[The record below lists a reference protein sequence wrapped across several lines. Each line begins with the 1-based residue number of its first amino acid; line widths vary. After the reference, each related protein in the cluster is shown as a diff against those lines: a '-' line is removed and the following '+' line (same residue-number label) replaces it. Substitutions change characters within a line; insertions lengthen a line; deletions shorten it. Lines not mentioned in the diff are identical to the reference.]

1 MTALDLRAGA
11 RLATSTP
18 IFGTLVLLL
27 AASLPLWFIRTN
39 FILSVATL
47 TLIFMAAS
55 LGWNIISGFGGQI
68 SFGHSIFFGLGAYT
82 TVLLQVRYELNAWLG
97 VLLGALLALAVALFL
112 GWVTL
117 GLRGIYFA
125 LATFASTLVFAI
137 LTGHYDKFTGGEV
150 GLTVPLQENNPGNF
164 SFDSRLW
171 YYYIALLL
179 AAGAFTAGHLV
190 LRSRLGLQL
199 RGIQADQEAARACG
213 VLAFRVKL
221 TGLGI
226 SAVIAALAGSV
237 YIQYVRFIDPHSA
250 FGAAVATQIAVI
262 AFVGGAGRLW
272 GPVIG
277 AVLLVPL
284 QQLLN
289 SGLSAYPP
297 GFNLMVY
304 AVVILVILWV
314 EPRGIMSMP
323 WRRWASGAPW
333 SRRRSSGDAN
343 GRPRLPGTA
352 PGQPELR
359 EQPEQPS
366 PTATPRSTP

>member
-1 MTALDLRAGA
+1 MRALDLRAGT
-11 RLATSTP
+11 RLVTATP
-18 IFGTLVLLL
+18 ALGALVLILM
-27 AASLPLWFIRTN
+27 ASLPLWFIRTN

-82 TVLLQVRYELNAWLG
+82 TVLLQVRYEVNAWLG
-97 VLLGALLALAVALFL
+97 VLIGALLALAVALFL

-117 GLRGIYFA
+117 SLRGIYFA

-150 GLTVPLQENNPGNF
+150 GLTVPLRENSPANF
-164 SFDSRLW
+164 SFDKPLW
-171 YYYIALLL
+171 YYYLALVL
-179 AAGAFTAGHLV
+179 AAAAFTVGHLV

-199 RGIQADQEAARACG
+199 RAIQADQDAARACG
-213 VLAFRVKL
+213 VMAFKVKL

-237 YIQYVRFIDPHSA
+237 YVQYVRFIDPQSA

-289 SGLSAYPP
+289 SGLSAYPA

-323 WRRWASGAPW
+323 WRRWASRAAWWRRPGGGGA
-333 SRRRSSGDAN
+333 SG
-343 GRPRLPGTA
+343 PPGLHDTERWRA
-352 PGQPELR
+352 EDPQR
-359 EQPEQPS
+359 PEQPS
-366 PTATPRSTP
+366 PTAAPRNIP